1 MATKR
6 KKKKPSLSG
15 KISSGLIFIGDP
27 SYLSGPSNIA
37 LNELGEAINTVPID
51 PYNPFRREE
60 DVLDK
65 VRTSGDTELEIIPH
79 LTGRGTVLVTNGIQ
93 EGSFEVKKKYDKT
106 SGKLLEIKLI
116 IKG

>member
-6 KKKKPSLSG
+6 RRKKLPLKG

-27 SYLSGPSNIA
+27 SYLSGPSNMA
-37 LNELGEAINTVPID
+37 LNELGEVTNTIPLD

-65 VRTSGDTELEIIPH
+65 VRISGDTELEIIPH

-93 EGSFEVKKKYDKT
+93 EGSFEVKKKYDKI